1 MLLSPFTSGEL
12 APFTSPLPEL
22 REEAAHFSP
31 LQVFCIV
38 RLKVPLAEGGVCLM
52 RPPPPLSFGICG
64 EWLSQCKVLKE
75 MIRGNL
81 IGSTPRDSVFKVR
94 HQRKSHWD
102 NASVGPLCVC
112 QCGGIIITGT

>member
-12 APFTSPLPEL
+12 APFTPPLPEL

-52 RPPPPLSFGICG
+52 RPPATTEFWHL
-64 EWLSQCKVLKE
+64 W
-75 MIRGNL
+75 
-81 IGSTPRDSVFKVR
+81 
-94 HQRKSHWD
+94 
-102 NASVGPLCVC
+102 
-112 QCGGIIITGT
+112 